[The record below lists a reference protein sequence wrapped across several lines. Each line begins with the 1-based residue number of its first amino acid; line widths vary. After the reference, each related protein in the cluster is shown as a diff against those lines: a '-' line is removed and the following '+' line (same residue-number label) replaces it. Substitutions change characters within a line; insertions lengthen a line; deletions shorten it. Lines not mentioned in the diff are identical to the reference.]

1 MRENTEAL
9 CDLEKNPWQKKKA
22 LKSSQSKQSWQTT
35 HLCQANA
42 SVFARS
48 GSNRSR
54 SSLCFQTNIFG
65 GRIPQLVESVEG
77 HCFLLFS
84 SFSGQTWKMEDE
96 EGYTV
101 LNPRCQEKTTTRLS
115 PGRIQGSPLSS
126 QCCKRM
132 LVILG
137 AVCIILTLAV
147 IILTILVFQCGSHE
161 GQTGTPPNAPADSD
175 SGQRRLNS
183 AEGSSSPEDVLT
195 HLRQN
200 LCELQTHSSA
210 DEGSECK
217 LCPMDWLSHR
227 GKCYWFSKGNK
238 DWNGSRDDCPRKKS
252 HILVI
257 QDQDEMEFI
266 QNVTQGKYPVWIGLN
281 VTSPEEKWT
290 WVDGSILNQTLFP
303 VSGPAVRNSCGVI
316 KGNQLRSEMCSAEFK
331 WICQK
336 EAVMI

>member
-1 MRENTEAL
+1 
-9 CDLEKNPWQKKKA
+9 
-22 LKSSQSKQSWQTT
+22 
-35 HLCQANA
+35 
-42 SVFARS
+42 
-48 GSNRSR
+48 
-54 SSLCFQTNIFG
+54 
-65 GRIPQLVESVEG
+65 
-77 HCFLLFS
+77 
-84 SFSGQTWKMEDE
+84 MEDE

-101 LNPRCQEKTTTRLS
+101 LNLRRQEKTTPRLS
-115 PGRIQGSPLSS
+115 PGRIQDSPLSS
-126 QCCKRM
+126 QCWKRM
-132 LVILG
+132 LGILG

-147 IILTILVFQCGSHE
+147 IILTVLVFQCGSHE
-161 GQTGTPPNAPADSD
+161 GRTGTPPNAPADSD

-183 AEGSSSPEDVLT
+183 AEGSSSSSPEDVLT

-200 LCELQTHSSA
+200 LCELQTQSNA
-210 DEGSECK
+210 TGVGSECK

-238 DWNGSRDDCPRKKS
+238 DWNGSRDDCPRKRS

-290 WVDGSILNQTLFP
+290 WVDGSILNQNLFP

-316 KGNQLRSEMCSAEFK
+316 KGNQVRSEMCSAEFK

-336 EAVMI
+336 DAVLI

>member
-1 MRENTEAL
+1 MFWPTLPSSCPFTVPSPAAREQVARPLASEQILWFDSSRWGWRFL
-9 CDLEKNPWQKKKA
+9 CSLEPSAGQ
-22 LKSSQSKQSWQTT
+22 
-35 HLCQANA
+35 
-42 SVFARS
+42 
-48 GSNRSR
+48 G
-54 SSLCFQTNIFG
+54 
-65 GRIPQLVESVEG
+65 ESVEG
-77 HCFLLFS
+77 RCFLLFS
-84 SFSGQTWKMEDE
+84 SVSEQGWKMEDE

-101 LNPRCQEKTTTRLS
+101 LNLRRQEKTTTRRS
-115 PGRIQGSPLSS
+115 PGGIQDSPLSS
-126 QCCKRM
+126 QCYKHM
-132 LVILG
+132 LGIWG

-147 IILTILVFQCGSHE
+147 IILTVLVFQCGSHE
-161 GQTGTPPNAPADSD
+161 GRTGTPPNVPADSD
-175 SGQRRLNS
+175 SGQRGLNS
-183 AEGSSSPEDVLT
+183 GSSPEDVLA

-210 DEGSECK
+210 TGGGSECK

-238 DWNGSRDDCPRKKS
+238 DWNGSRDDCPRRRS

-281 VTSPEEKWT
+281 VTSPGEKWT
-290 WVDGSILNQTLFP
+290 WVDGSILNQNLFL

-316 KGNQLRSEMCSAEFK
+316 KGNQVRSEMCSAEFK

-336 EAVMI
+336 DGVLI